1 MIKTF
6 EASGKT
12 VEEAIDSALLLAGT
26 TIENVDIEVLE
37 LGGRGMFGLGK
48 KDARVRVS
56 LEEEETPP
64 EPPREERAAKPLPP
78 KKQRAVKPPPAE
90 EEAPVVKEM
99 IRARSEDTGKPG
111 RPRGRAK
118 EPAPAYSQPA
128 AKTAVKRAEGG
139 ERSHKLGAG
148 KEADNVAR
156 LAMDFLNPI
165 FHSMK
170 VQPQGEMQ
178 VKEGILW
185 LVFSGQGLGSLIGR
199 RGETLNALQ
208 YLTNLAVNREHKE
221 HVRLVLDV
229 EGYRAGRE
237 ETLVALAKRM
247 AEKAVRSGRRVELE
261 PMNPHER
268 RIVHITL
275 QDDKRVDTASQ
286 GEEPFRRVVI
296 YRRRTDSSYNKNN
309 YKKRY
314 DNKGDTSKMTL
325 SQQLGQQ
332 FSEQVERRH

>member
-1 MIKTF
+1 
-6 EASGKT
+6 
-12 VEEAIDSALLLAGT
+12 
-26 TIENVDIEVLE
+26 
-37 LGGRGMFGLGK
+37 GK
-48 KDARVRVS
+48 KDARVKIS
-56 LEEEETPP
+56 LEVED
-64 EPPREERAAKPLPP
+64 EPVEAPKTERAPALPH
-78 KKQRAVKPPPAE
+78 KQQAVKQQAAE
-90 EEAPVVKEM
+90 EEIPVVKEL
-99 IRARSEDTGKPG
+99 IRTRNEDAGKPG
-111 RPRGRAK
+111 RGRGRVK
-118 EPAPAYSQPA
+118 EAAAPYSQAEAKA
-128 AKTAVKRAEGG
+128 APKKAEGG
-139 ERSHKLGAG
+139 EQGHKVGAG
-148 KEADNVAR
+148 KEAEQVKR
-156 LAMDFLNPI
+156 LAMSFLNPI
-165 FHSMK
+165 FNSMK
-170 VQPQGEMQ
+170 VMPQEEIQ
-178 VKEGILW
+178 VRDGILW

-199 RGETLNALQ
+199 RGETLNSLQ
-208 YLTNLAVNREHKE
+208 YLTNLAVNREYKE

-296 YRRRTDSSYNKNN
+296 YRHRTDNSYNKNN
-309 YKKRY
+309 YRKKY
-314 DNKGDTSKMTL
+314 EGKGDTAKMSL